1 MKQLHSDAFQTTI
14 SHVLFSSKLV
24 YLLTKCFL
32 AIVFFFYVARACH
45 QSHIKLPFLSV
56 LQSWTEHWRS
66 IRRWVILVGEHFLL
80 FHFLLSPP
88 LPPMLSVWNQSGRCE
103 VACVTRWQWF
113 CENSELFDCFV
124 VIKSGVSS
132 SHERDSLFVFL
143 CKAVVHV
150 GANHFGKSP
159 VRDGSMLRLRS
170 SSTNKAK
177 QNKTKQQIRIF
188 QLGLNYPF
196 KWLISQLKAF
206 MSRPSDCALNNNRNG
221 RL

>member
-1 MKQLHSDAFQTTI
+1 MFSRHCIFFFMLPELAIRAI
-14 SHVLFSSKLV
+14 SNDLFSQYYSPGQSTGDRSVAELYWWV
-24 YLLTKCFL
+24 NISCCFTS
-32 AIVFFFYVARACH
+32 FF
-45 QSHIKLPFLSV
+45 L
-56 LQSWTEHWRS
+56 
-66 IRRWVILVGEHFLL
+66 
-80 FHFLLSPP
+80 P
-88 LPPMLSVWNQSGRCE
+88 LPPMLSVWNQSGRCK
-103 VACVTRWQWF
+103 VACVSRWQWF

-159 VRDGSMLRLRS
+159 VRDGSMFRLRS

-177 QNKTKQQIRIF
+177 QNKTKQQIQIF

>member
-1 MKQLHSDAFQTTI
+1 M
-14 SHVLFSSKLV
+14 FSR
-24 YLLTKCFL
+24 YC
-32 AIVFFFYVARACH
+32 IFFYVALACH

-80 FHFLLSPP
+80 FHFLLPP
-88 LPPMLSVWNQSGRCE
+88 PPFLRCCLSVWNQSGRCE
-103 VACVTRWQWF
+103 VALVWPDDSGSVKIVCSLLLL
-113 CENSELFDCFV
+113 SEASVPVMKGTVFLF
-124 VIKSGVSS
+124 
-132 SHERDSLFVFL
+132 FL

-159 VRDGSMLRLRS
+159 VRDGSMFRLRS

-177 QNKTKQQIRIF
+177 QNKTKQQIQIF

>member
-1 MKQLHSDAFQTTI
+1 MFSCHCNIFLCCPSLPSEPYQITFSLSIT
-14 SHVLFSSKLV
+14 VLD
-24 YLLTKCFL
+24 
-32 AIVFFFYVARACH
+32 RALEIDP
-45 QSHIKLPFLSV
+45 SLSYICG
-56 LQSWTEHWRS
+56 WTFPA
-66 IRRWVILVGEHFLL
+66 V
-80 FHFLLSPP
+80 SPP
-88 LPPMLSVWNQSGRCE
+88 PPPPMLSVWNQSGWYK

-124 VIKSGVSS
+124 VIKWGVSS

-150 GANHFGKSP
+150 GANHFRKSP
-159 VRDGSMLRLRS
+159 VRDGSMFRLRS
-170 SSTNKAK
+170 CSTNKAK
-177 QNKTKQQIRIF
+177 QNKTKQQIQIF

-196 KWLISQLKAF
+196 KWLIIQLKAF